1 MTTADDI
8 AAAIVNRLEGSAAVL
23 TALPGGCWYG
33 RADEQAPAGAYAVF
47 ALEIAGDAE
56 WYSDGT
62 FTCPYTLRVAAY
74 SAQGSGDATAIQR
87 ALAEALSTSPTDWGD
102 LEQGRVLH
110 CLPRGYDGKFSPT
123 PRSAA
128 DVFVSGAQWSLL
140 IEGDTEP

>member
-1 MTTADDI
+1 MTTVDDI
-8 AAAIVNRLEGSAAVL
+8 AAAVVSRLEGNAEVAA
-23 TALPGGCWYG
+23 ALPGGCWYG

-47 ALEIAGDAE
+47 ALETAGEAE

-74 SAQGSGDATAIQR
+74 SAQGTGDATAIQR
-87 ALAEALSTSPTDWGD
+87 ALAGALSVGPTGWGD

-110 CLPRGYDGKFSPT
+110 CLARGYDGKFSPT
-123 PRSAA
+123 LRSAA
-128 DVFVSGAQWSLL
+128 DVFVSGAQWALL